1 MSSAAAAAAAAAA
14 ALLLLA
20 SCSGSS
26 MGSGDAVLPDAVA
39 ADADMRTMDALP
51 DGGLWDERASDSSLD
66 VPLPHELAPTA
77 CTDGTQKCQDEKT
90 ALLCQNGQWVTT
102 QVCAGDM
109 ICLAGACVSAAPC
122 EPGTISGCFS
132 LSARK
137 LCHVSGKGYVGIA
150 CPEGQKCADGK
161 CGEFLC
167 NPGVRQC
174 EGPAAYIECLADGS
188 AWSAET
194 PCADGETCIGGK
206 CLSGCAGDIKYNQ
219 SNVGCEFWSVDL
231 GQWHVKPGESN
242 LEPSASTIPHAVVVG
257 NPNTVAAK
265 VTFEV
270 GDGTPVVIAD
280 PIVPPGES
288 RAFLM
293 PELSLQESGITKQ
306 SIRLRTNHPVTA
318 AQFNPPTNED
328 FVHTSDASLLY
339 PTTILG
345 TEHYIVSMPSK
356 IGAEM
361 PMIGKMPSVW
371 GYAVVV
377 AVEPGTTTVSI
388 ILTSAS
394 EPGPDFPGYGK
405 GSTIEVSLEQWEV
418 LTVNSLANSMM
429 AAEIDMTGSHVVASQ
444 KVAVFGGH
452 QCWVVGNSNC
462 DHLETQLLPVEE
474 WGHTY
479 VAGRMNTLSPNEYR
493 VVSGDNGNVIH
504 TTPAVSG
511 IDGLT
516 LNKGDWKHFAGNS
529 SFEITGTG
537 PIQVIQFIAGN
548 SEGGSVLVDPS
559 MTTLIPTH
567 QFRSDYPILV
577 PAAYEDNFV
586 NIVREGGTPIKVN
599 GQPVTAGF
607 ELIAGTNWQV
617 ANVPVPEGVVQVE
630 ADAPFGLISYGYANK
645 VSYAYPGGLNG
656 KVGQ

>member
-1 MSSAAAAAAAAAA
+1 MKAEALLGTLVLVAACGRAPGGKTDAGSDEVNADLGRELSAADGAPEP
-14 ALLLLA
+14 L
-20 SCSGSS
+20 
-26 MGSGDAVLPDAVA
+26 
-39 ADADMRTMDALP
+39 DALP
-51 DGGLWDERASDSSLD
+51 DLSADAGGPDEAS
-66 VPLPHELAPTA
+66 PPA
-77 CTDGTQKCQDEKT
+77 CTDGTQRCLDDMT
-90 ALLCQNGQWVTT
+90 AQLCQGGEWVTT
-102 QVCAGDM
+102 QVCTGTM
-109 ICLAGACVSAAPC
+109 ICLAGACVPAEAC

-132 LSARK
+132 LGARK
-137 LCHVSGKGYVGIA
+137 LCHVSGKGYVGLE
-150 CPEGQKCADGK
+150 CPEGQKCADGE
-161 CGEFLC
+161 CGEFVC

-174 EGPAAYIECLADGS
+174 EGAAAYVECLADGS
-188 AWSAET
+188 GWGEVVSCE
-194 PCADGETCIGGK
+194 DGETCIGGK

-231 GQWHVKPGESN
+231 GQWHVMPGESQ

-270 GDGTPVVIAD
+270 GDGTPVEIAD
-280 PIVPPGES
+280 PVVPPGEA
-288 RAFLM
+288 RAFIM
-293 PELSLQESGITKQ
+293 PVLSLQESGITKK

-328 FVHTSDASLLY
+328 FVHSSDASLLY

-345 TEHYIVSMPSK
+345 REHYVVSMPSK
-356 IGAEM
+356 IGAEL

-371 GYAVVV
+371 GYAVIV
-377 AVEPGTTTVSI
+377 AVEPGTTSVS
-388 ILTSAS
+388 LVMTAAT

-405 GSTIEVSLEQWEV
+405 GSTIEVNLEQWEV

-452 QCWVVGNSNC
+452 QCWVVGASNC
-462 DHLETQLLPVEE
+462 DHLETQLLPLEE
-474 WGHTY
+474 WGLTY
-479 VAGRMNTLSPNEYR
+479 VAGRMNTPAPNEYR
-493 VVSGDNGNVIH
+493 VVSGENGVAIH
-504 TTPAVSG
+504 TLPPVSG

-516 LNKGDWKHFAGNS
+516 LNKGEWKHFASNS

-548 SEGGSVLVDPS
+548 SDGGPVLVDPS
-559 MTTLIPTH
+559 MTTLIPVL

-586 NIVREGGTPIKVN
+586 NIARKGGTPIKIN

-607 ELIAGTNWQV
+607 ELVAGTDWQV
-617 ANVPVPEGVVQVE
+617 ANVWVPEGVVQVE

-656 KVGQ
+656 KVGE

>member
-1 MSSAAAAAAAAAA
+1 MTRWILTAV
-14 ALLLLA
+14 LLA
-20 SCSGSS
+20 SCSGN
-26 MGSGDAVLPDAVA
+26 GRGPEDAGLPDARPDPDA
-39 ADADMRTMDALP
+39 RNGDAPTDWGAD
-51 DGGLWDERASDSSLD
+51 DERTAD
-66 VPLPHELAPTA
+66 VPSEAAGLEEMSPPDCAE
-77 CTDGTQKCQDEKT
+77 GTQQCEDEKT
-90 ALLCQNGQWVTT
+90 ALLCQNGHWVTT
-102 QVCAGDM
+102 QVCSGEM
-109 ICLAGACVSAAPC
+109 ICLSGACVPSEPC
-122 EPGTISGCFS
+122 EPGSIAGCFS
-132 LSARK
+132 LSSRK
-137 LCHVSGKGYVGIA
+137 LCHVSGKGYTA
-150 CPEGQKCADGK
+150 LPCPEGEKCADGS
-161 CGEFLC
+161 CGQFQC

-174 EGPAAYIECLADGS
+174 QGPTAFTECLADGS
-188 AWSAET
+188 GWGPEVA
-194 PCADGETCIGGK
+194 CADGETCIGGK

-231 GQWHVKPGESN
+231 GQWHVKEGESN

-257 NPNTVAAK
+257 NPNDVAAK

-270 GDGTPVVIAD
+270 GDGTPVTVPD
-280 PIVPPGES
+280 PIVPPGEA
-288 RAFLM
+288 RAFIM
-293 PELSLQESGITKQ
+293 PELSLQESGITKR

-345 TEHYIVSMPSK
+345 KEHYVVSMPSK
-356 IGAEM
+356 IGAVM

-371 GYAVVV
+371 GYAVII
-377 AVEPGTTTVSI
+377 AVEPGTTTVSMV
-388 ILTSAS
+388 LTAAT

-405 GSTIEVSLEQWEV
+405 GSTIDVELEQWDV
-418 LTVNSLANSMM
+418 LTVNSLANSLM
-429 AAEIDMTGSHVVASQ
+429 AAEIDMTGSHIVASQ

-474 WGHTY
+474 WGLTY

-493 VVSGDNGNVIH
+493 VVSGDNANVIH
-504 TTPAVSG
+504 TTPAVG
-511 IDGLT
+511 GVDGLT
-516 LNKGDWKHFAGNS
+516 LNKGEWKHFAGNS

-559 MTTLIPTH
+559 MTTLIPVH

-577 PAAYEDNFV
+577 PTAYDANFV
-586 NIVREGGTPIKVN
+586 NIVRKGGTPIKVN

-607 ELIAGTNWQV
+607 ELVGGTDWQV
-617 ANVPVPEGVVQVE
+617 ANVPVPEGIVQVQ
-630 ADAPFGLISYGYANK
+630 ADAQFGLISYGYANK

-656 KVGQ
+656 KVEE